1 MARREQSYAR
11 KLKKAFNKKF
21 DTPSFSE
28 RVKVS
33 LKSKNIEDGNSS
45 R

>member
-11 KLKKAFNKKF
+11 KRKKVFKKEF
-21 DTPSFSE
+21 DIPSFSE

-33 LKSKNIEDGNSS
+33 LKSKNIEDGSSS